1 MSEHTITITLKNG
14 KALQRPAKKQ
24 LKIGDTVVYVT
35 KPPDRPFKVVFR
47 PSPFAGKGSR
57 VIRDS
62 KPRKVRQSG
71 KFRSRCFITRPN
83 GHEVGWRPGAR
94 QSGGEHD
101 VKP

>member
-1 MSEHTITITLKNG
+1 MSKHTITITLKNG
-14 KALQRPAKKQ
+14 KALPRPAKQQ

-35 KPPDRPFKVVFR
+35 DPPDRPFKVVFQ
-47 PSPFAGKGSR
+47 PSPFTGKGSR

-62 KPRKVRQSG
+62 EPRKVSQQG
-71 KFRSRCFITRPN
+71 TFRCKCFITGRN
-83 GHEVGWRPGAR
+83 GREVGWRPDAP